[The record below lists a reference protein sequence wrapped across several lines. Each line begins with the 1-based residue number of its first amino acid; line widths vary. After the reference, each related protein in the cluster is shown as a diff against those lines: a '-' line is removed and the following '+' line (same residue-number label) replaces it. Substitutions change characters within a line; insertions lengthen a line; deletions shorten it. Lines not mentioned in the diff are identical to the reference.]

1 MYQHFIAIGTFI
13 VLVVWAFHDHRSL
26 ISHKSQYVILNRA
39 LKGLKRLSLLRLN
52 LQVHLSYSIAWY
64 VIPYKYKNSLA
75 VITFMRNLMFY
86 ISEIF
91 LQDYKRALR
100 IADQNHNGEET
111 PQVTSETF
119 RECRREDAYTL
130 ALTVSL

>member
-111 PQVTSETF
+111 PQVTSKTF
-119 RECRREDAYTL
+119 RECRREDAHTL